1 MNERPSLWHVA
12 CSALGQVHGML
23 TTHHPQEGGKPVR
36 HARLALTDLIAGGWE
51 MLDQPHEV
59 QVQAA
64 LKIALRA
71 QAALAG
77 VAALSASN

>member
-1 MNERPSLWHVA
+1 
-12 CSALGQVHGML
+12 ML

-36 HARLALTDLIAGGWE
+36 HAQLALTDLIDGGWA